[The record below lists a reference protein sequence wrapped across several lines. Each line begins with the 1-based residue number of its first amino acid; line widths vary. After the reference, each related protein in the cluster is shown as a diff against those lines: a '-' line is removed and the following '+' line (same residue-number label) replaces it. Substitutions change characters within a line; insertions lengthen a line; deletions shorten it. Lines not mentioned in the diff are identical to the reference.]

1 MRDRAVHSTLRTV
14 EADLEQIK
22 RGRGIDGKT
31 QTQSRA
37 VENNSLQL
45 FCLDRAVHST
55 LRTVEADLEQIKRG
69 RGIDGKAQTQSRAV
83 ENNSLQ

>member
-37 VENNSLQL
+37 VENNSLQ
-45 FCLDRAVHST
+45 
-55 LRTVEADLEQIKRG
+55 
-69 RGIDGKAQTQSRAV
+69 
-83 ENNSLQ
+83 